1 MSFRSFITNIGN
13 YSAYLVVRLFVCLL
27 QAVSI
32 ETCQRFARGLA
43 WLVTDVI
50 PLRRKVVDDN
60 LRQAFPEMSP
70 ADRRCMARDMWE
82 HLFVMLAEIAHFP
95 RKVHDTNWR
104 DYIRFKNESQMMR
117 ELFRSR
123 PRVFVSGHY
132 GNFELAGYT
141 LGLFGFPTF
150 TVARPLD
157 NPYLDRWINYFRAL
171 KGQYV
176 LPKQGSAREADA
188 LLAGRGTLGVL
199 ADQHAGN
206 KGCWVNFFGRPA
218 STHKAIA
225 IFALSNEA
233 PLMVGYARRLDR
245 PMHYEMGMETLLDP
259 ATMDPALKSVA
270 ALTQWYSDVLEKIV
284 RAAPEQYWW
293 MHRRWRD
300 DRGPKKRAAQNRAI
314 QNLSAQNSGAE
325 DSSASNHEAA

>member
-1 MSFRSFITNIGN
+1 MSSRIVNVGN
-13 YSAYLVVRLFVCLL
+13 YLAYLVVRLFVCLL
-27 QAVSI
+27 QAVRI
-32 ETCQRFARGLA
+32 ETCQRFAHHLG
-43 WLVTDVI
+43 WLLTEVI
-50 PLRRKVVDDN
+50 PLRRKIIDEN
-60 LRQAFPEMSP
+60 LKHAYPDMSP
-70 ADRRCMARDMWE
+70 AERVRMSRQMWE
-82 HLFVMLAEIAHFP
+82 HLFLMLAEIAHFP

-104 DYIRFKNESQMMR
+104 DYIRFKNEAQLMR
-117 ELFRSR
+117 ELFRNR

-157 NPYLDRWINYFRAL
+157 NPYLDRWINHFRAL
-171 KGQYV
+171 KGQYI
-176 LPKQGSAREADA
+176 LPKQGSAQEASA

-199 ADQHAGN
+199 ADQHAGK

-225 IFALSNEA
+225 VFALSNEA
-233 PLMVGYARRLDR
+233 PLMVGYARRLDG
-245 PMHYEMGMETLLDP
+245 PLQYEMGMETLLDP
-259 ATMDPALKSVA
+259 ATMSSDLKNVT

-284 RAAPEQYWW
+284 RVAPEQYWW

-300 DRGPKKRAAQNRAI
+300 DRGPKQRAAKSRTRENR
-314 QNLSAQNSGAE
+314 SH
-325 DSSASNHEAA
+325 DEAA